1 MRCAGREAVTR
12 SPSCPILRQPQEP
25 TSSSSSI
32 RTIRPAGSCRRR
44 RCSAA
49 HTSLL
54 IVDEAFIDLLPRGAS
69 LAGNLPAN
77 AVVLRS
83 FGKTYGLAG
92 VRLGFAIAPLRFAQ
106 HLGKELGPWAVSGPA
121 LEIGRVALDDEA
133 WLKAAAKR
141 LAADQEKLDALLLAA
156 GFTILGGT
164 PLFRLG
170 EHPEA
175 TRLVDALGRQGIHVR
190 AFADRPTWLRFGL
203 PANEEEFSRLATA
216 LSRHPDRS

>member
-1 MRCAGREAVTR
+1 M
-12 SPSCPILRQPQEP
+12 
-25 TSSSSSI
+25 
-32 RTIRPAGSCRRR
+32 
-44 RCSAA
+44 
-49 HTSLL
+49 L
-54 IVDEAFIDLLPRGAS
+54 IVDEAFIDLLPRAAS

-164 PLFRLG
+164 TLFRLG

-175 TRLVDALGRQGIHVR
+175 MRLVDVLGRQGIHVR

-203 PANEEEFSRLATA
+203 PANEEEFRRLATA